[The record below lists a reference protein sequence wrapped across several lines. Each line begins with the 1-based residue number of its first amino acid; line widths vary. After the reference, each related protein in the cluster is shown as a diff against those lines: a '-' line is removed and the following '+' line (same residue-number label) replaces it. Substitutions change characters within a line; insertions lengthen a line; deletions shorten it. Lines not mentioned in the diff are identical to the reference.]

1 MRDVLYISDID
12 NSYHFV
18 DFSDDCI
25 FLYNQPNAEKN
36 EVLECY
42 KIYYKISPDTYE
54 KTYET
59 MQEDTM
65 FTDYKVSNSFWARKD
80 IGQFSVL
87 LLTVFFIGIFLINI
101 ITSCVKKGGIFG
113 GLL

>member
-12 NSYHFV
+12 NSFHFV
-18 DFSDDCI
+18 NFSDDCI
-25 FLYNQPNAEKN
+25 LLYNQPTAEKG
-36 EVLECY
+36 EVVECY
-42 KIYYKISPDTYE
+42 KIYYKISPDTYV
-54 KTYET
+54 KSYET
-59 MQEDTM
+59 MQEDTT
-65 FTDYKVSNSFWARKD
+65 FNYYNVSNSFWARKD

-101 ITSCVKKGGIFG
+101 VTSCVKKGGIFG